1 MICKKSPNNHGLDL
15 WWIITYFSHCQRFNL
30 FYLYLQIQNFI
41 LLTDIKFLTFKF
53 RASTGSPALPCKYLI
68 LLAGSCFGIYQMST
82 SYSGQ
87 SHIIYKR
94 LKNCNYLKYKLLHWP
109 NYIVT
114 LVKKKKEIPMD
125 MSKLKGRIPLLNMQ
139 YSFYHESSKSHS
151 FQVSY
156 ICAPIC
162 WFISDCY
169 LYNTWTISLAV
180 IPHISIL
187 QTTTVP
193 NHLSF
198 TFLNAICKHCYSI
211 LWAVFKYIVEEV
223 EKF

>member
-125 MSKLKGRIPLLNMQ
+125 MSKPKGRIPLLCNTLFTMRVVKATLSRSVISVHL
-139 YSFYHESSKSHS
+139 YVDLFRIATFTIHEPL
-151 FQVSY
+151 V
-156 ICAPIC
+156 
-162 WFISDCY
+162 
-169 LYNTWTISLAV
+169 
-180 IPHISIL
+180 
-187 QTTTVP
+187 
-193 NHLSF
+193 
-198 TFLNAICKHCYSI
+198 
-211 LWAVFKYIVEEV
+211 
-223 EKF
+223 